1 MKKMRSAASQ
11 ERIPVRAGESRR
23 ERHRAEIRQ
32 RLYRAALKL
41 FAERGF
47 LGTTVEDITEAA
59 DVGKGTF
66 FNYFPTKEH
75 VLAAFGMERVA
86 AIEQAYEKARV
97 SPGGVLPILREL
109 TTNLAGQWKESP
121 ALLRAIY
128 AAHASCA
135 PVRAELLK
143 RVRKGRQIIARI
155 FSLAQ
160 ARGEVRRDIPAT
172 ELARLTQLVF
182 MGVTLG
188 WAMNPEGSIRKTSEE
203 VWEFFSSDFRAHPH
217 KLRSGQGPKT
227 AAMKW

>member
-1 MKKMRSAASQ
+1 MMVFRNAGSR
-11 ERIPVRAGESRR
+11 ERNSKRAREGRR
-23 ERHRAEIRQ
+23 ERHREEIRQ

-47 LGTTVEDITEAA
+47 LETTVEDITEAA

-75 VLAAFGMERVA
+75 VLAAFGMERVT
-86 AIEQAYEKARV
+86 AIEQAYEKARN
-97 SPGGVLPILREL
+97 SPAGVLPVLREL
-109 TTNLAGQWKESP
+109 ATNLAGQWKESP

-143 RVRKGRQIIARI
+143 RVRKGRQIISRI

-160 ARGEVRRDIPAT
+160 ARGEVRRDIPAA

-182 MGVTLG
+182 MGLTLS

-203 VWEFFSSDFRAHPH
+203 VWELFSIDFRARPH
-217 KLRSGQGPKT
+217 KLRSGRGPKT
-227 AAMKW
+227 AAMK

>member
-1 MKKMRSAASQ
+1 MRPARQTGAR
-11 ERIPVRAGESRR
+11 ERSSRRAGESRR

-47 LGTTVEDITEAA
+47 LETTVEDITDAA

-75 VLAAFGMERVA
+75 ILAAFGMERVA
-86 AIEQAYEKARV
+86 AIEQAYEKARI
-97 SPGGVLPILREL
+97 SRSGVLPVLREL
-109 TTNLAGQWKESP
+109 TTNLAGQWKENP

-143 RVRKGRQIIARI
+143 RVRRSRQIIAQI
-155 FSLAQ
+155 FTLAQ
-160 ARGEVRRDIPAT
+160 TRGEVRRDIQAT

-182 MGVTLG
+182 MGMTLG

-203 VWEFFSSDFRAHPH
+203 VWELFSSDFRARPR
-217 KLRSGQGPKT
+217 KKRRVAARILRL
-227 AAMKW
+227 

>member
-1 MKKMRSAASQ
+1 MKSEQLLKGSRNAGSRENNS
-11 ERIPVRAGESRR
+11 RRAGGGRR
-23 ERHRAEIRQ
+23 ERHRQEIRQ

-47 LGTTVEDITEAA
+47 LETTVEDITEAA

-97 SPGGVLPILREL
+97 STTGVLPVLREL
-109 TTNLAGQWKESP
+109 ATNLAGQWKESP

-143 RVRKGRQIIARI
+143 RVRRGRQIIAHI
-155 FSLAQ
+155 FALAQ

-172 ELARLTQLVF
+172 ELARLTQVVF
-182 MGVTLG
+182 MGLTLS

-203 VWEFFSSDFRAHPH
+203 VWDLFSSDFRA
-217 KLRSGQGPKT
+217 RSRKKHAGRGQ
-227 AAMKW
+227 

>member
-1 MKKMRSAASQ
+1 MKPYRQSEIR
-11 ERIPVRAGESRR
+11 ERNSRRAGEGRR
-23 ERHRAEIRQ
+23 ERHREEIRQ

-47 LGTTVEDITEAA
+47 LETTVEDITDAA

-75 VLAAFGMERVA
+75 ILAAFGMERVA
-86 AIEQAYEKARV
+86 AIEQAYDKARV
-97 SPGGVLPILREL
+97 SPGGVLPVLREL

-128 AAHASCA
+128 AAHASSA

-143 RVRKGRQIIARI
+143 RVRRGRQIIAHI
-155 FSLAQ
+155 FTLAQ

-172 ELARLTQLVF
+172 KLARLTQLVF
-182 MGVTLG
+182 MGVTL
-188 WAMNPEGSIRKTSEE
+188 S
-203 VWEFFSSDFRAHPH
+203 
-217 KLRSGQGPKT
+217 
-227 AAMKW
+227 

>member
-1 MKKMRSAASQ
+1 MKSAPQRNISRKAGSPERSAT
-11 ERIPVRAGESRR
+11 RAGEGRR
-23 ERHRAEIRQ
+23 ERHRQEIRQ

-47 LGTTVEDITEAA
+47 LETTVEDITEAA

-86 AIEQAYEKARV
+86 AIEHAYEKARS
-97 SPGGVLPILREL
+97 SPSGVLPVLREL

-143 RVRKGRQIIARI
+143 RVRKGRQTIARI
-155 FSLAQ
+155 FALGQ
-160 ARGEVRRDIPAT
+160 ARGEVRKDIPAA
-172 ELARLTQLVF
+172 ELARLTQRVF
-182 MGVTLG
+182 MGLTLC
-188 WAMNPEGSIRKTSEE
+188 WALHPEGSIRKTSEE
-203 VWEFFSSDFRAHPH
+203 VWELFSSDFRARPRIKHAS
-217 KLRSGQGPKT
+217 RR
-227 AAMKW
+227 

>member
-1 MKKMRSAASQ
+1 MKPEQQTRG
-11 ERIPVRAGESRR
+11 AGIAGSRVGKSKHTGEGRR
-23 ERHRAEIRQ
+23 ERHREEMRQ

-47 LGTTVEDITEAA
+47 LETTVEDITEAA

-86 AIEQAYEKARV
+86 AIEQAYEKACT
-97 SPGGVLPILREL
+97 SPAGVLPVLREL
-109 TTNLAGQWKESP
+109 ATDLAGQWRESP

-143 RVRKGRQIIARI
+143 RVRKGRQVIAQI
-155 FSLAQ
+155 FALAQ
-160 ARGEVRRDIPAT
+160 VRGEVRRDIPAA

-182 MGVTLG
+182 MGLTLS
-188 WAMNPEGSIRKTSEE
+188 WAMNPEGSIRRTSES
-203 VWEFFSSDFRAHPH
+203 VWEMFSIDFRTRPQRKRAS
-217 KLRSGQGPKT
+217 RGQ
-227 AAMKW
+227 

>member
-1 MKKMRSAASQ
+1 MKSEQLMKGSRN
-11 ERIPVRAGESRR
+11 AGSRENNPKGAGGGRR
-23 ERHRAEIRQ
+23 ERHRQEMRQ

-47 LGTTVEDITEAA
+47 LETTVEDITEAA

-97 SPGGVLPILREL
+97 LTTGVLPVLREL
-109 TTNLAGQWKESP
+109 ATNLAGQWKESP

-143 RVRKGRQIIARI
+143 RVRRGRQIIAHI
-155 FSLAQ
+155 FALAQ

-172 ELARLTQLVF
+172 ELARLTQVVF
-182 MGVTLG
+182 MGLTLS

-203 VWEFFSSDFRAHPH
+203 VWDLFSSDFRA
-217 KLRSGQGPKT
+217 RSRKKHAGRGQ
-227 AAMKW
+227 